1 MTLRKSFFQK
11 AIAFHKRQPL
21 VRLSPYV
28 LSRFHC
34 NEPKVVD
41 IELTNRCNL
50 RCKMCWFYGER
61 GIGDRYQGSELST
74 HDVFSLVDQLS
85 KYKPK
90 IYLGGSEPF
99 LRQDLFVIL
108 EYIKSQGFIVE
119 CATNGTLL
127 DHGKIEILV
136 TLKVDHITFSVDG
149 PEKLHDNIRG
159 EGGFKKVTLAI
170 KELSEFKKKRGS
182 IKPKISV
189 NITITAHVPGHLEE
203 IINALKDATNDG
215 VDSYRIHHLWYITN
229 GELSAHQS
237 AIKQLLGCMAAGA
250 KSHLIPGSQVL
261 DATSLADEISSLT
274 NRSKVT
280 SFPDLAYK
288 DILKYYSEDGCI
300 KERCIAPFFVAVV
313 KPNGD
318 VKFCPDEWIDD
329 FVLGNVRNDSFD
341 NIWNNDKARKFR
353 AVLFKQKHFAGCKR
367 CSWMYAF

>member
-1 MTLRKSFFQK
+1 
-11 AIAFHKRQPL
+11 
-21 VRLSPYV
+21 
-28 LSRFHC
+28 
-34 NEPKVVD
+34 
-41 IELTNRCNL
+41 
-50 RCKMCWFYGER
+50 MCWFYGER
-61 GIGDRYQGSELST
+61 GIGDRYRDAELST
-74 HDVFSLVDQLS
+74 HEVLSLIDQLS

-90 IYLGGSEPF
+90 IYMGGSEPF
-99 LRQDLFVIL
+99 LRKDLFVIL
-108 EYIKSQGFIVE
+108 EYIKQQGLIVE

-136 TLKVDHITFSVDG
+136 TLEVDHITFSVDG

-159 EGGFKKVTLAI
+159 EGGFKKLTLAI
-170 KELSEFKKKRGS
+170 KELSECKKKRGR

-189 NITITAHVPGHLEE
+189 NVTITANIMGYLRET
-203 IINALKDATNDG
+203 ITALMDATNDG
-215 VDSYRIHHLWYITN
+215 IDSYRMHHLWYITK

-237 AIKQLLGCMAAGA
+237 AINELLGCMAAGA
-250 KSHLIPGSQVL
+250 ESHLIPGSQVL
-261 DATSLADEISSLT
+261 DPASLVNEISSFA
-274 NRSKVT
+274 NQSKVT
-280 SFPDLAYK
+280 SFPDLAHK

-329 FVLGNVRNDSFD
+329 FVLGNVRNESFK

-353 AVLFKQKHFAGCKR
+353 AILFRQKHFAGCKR